1 MIWNKFI
8 IINKALRS
16 NHQRILES
24 IEINLASQ
32 ERQKNDA
39 IKNKRKL
46 ESELTELEQSLDTA
60 QHSMAELKNTNKK
73 LQSTI
78 SELNTSLEASEAQ
91 IYDLKSQVSNNEFKS
106 NQLKMEIDELKI
118 LLANNNRLLESYQL
132 DVERNEKC
140 VAGLNETMSN
150 LTERNAF
157 LEKVFF

>member
-60 QHSMAELKNTNKK
+60 QHSMAELKNKNEK

-78 SELNTSLEASEAQ
+78 FELKTSLEASEAQ
-91 IYDLKSQVSNNEFKS
+91 IYDLKSQVFNNEFKS
-106 NQLKMEIDELKI
+106 NQFQMEIGELKI
-118 LLANNNRLLESYQL
+118 LLASKNRRLESLIITDNGKYAI
-132 DVERNEKC
+132 RH
-140 VAGLNETMSN
+140 
-150 LTERNAF
+150 
-157 LEKVFF
+157 